1 MKTIST
7 IFLFILIFSFNSF
20 AQDDSHWD
28 SKDYQVEDFTKIYL
42 EGGFRVHLIQG
53 SENKLVVKATDRDV
67 FDYLQV
73 KSWAD
78 ELRIDTEPDKI
89 EFDRIALYITFKDVE
104 SLHIEGG
111 VKLRTHGY
119 LDLNDFD
126 LYVAGGAK
134 IDLELKADDVKV
146 AGEGGVLFDLS
157 GIAKSL
163 DVRLTGAGH
172 VDADELK
179 AQEVDFRVEGVGTGT
194 VYATESLYAQIE
206 GAGKIRY
213 KGNPRVTKNIEGLG
227 SVKRY

>member
-7 IFLFILIFSFNSF
+7 IFLFIFILSFSSF
-20 AQDDSHWD
+20 AQDDSSWD
-28 SKDYQVEDFTKIYL
+28 SKEYSVEDFSKIYL

-53 SENKLVVKATDRDV
+53 NENKLLVKATDRDV

-73 KSWAD
+73 KQWAD

-89 EFDRIALYITFKDVE
+89 EFDRIALYITFKNLED
-104 SLHIEGG
+104 LHIEGG

-119 LDLNDFD
+119 LDLQDFD

-134 IDLELKADDVKV
+134 IDLELKAKDVKV

-163 DVRLTGAGH
+163 EIRLAGAGH

-179 AQEVDFRVEGVGTGT
+179 TQDVDFRVEGVGTGT
-194 VYATESLYAQIE
+194 VYATESLYAKIE
-206 GAGKIRY
+206 GAGKVRY
-213 KGNPRVTKNIEGLG
+213 KGNPHVTKDIEGLG